1 MPTLTTPS
9 VGPGVF
15 SGAENGAAP
24 GRGFASGGGIW
35 GTQLGRRGRLT
46 AFSAPADG
54 AFVEGRRLLR
64 HPIEEGGE
72 ARMGSERVGA
82 GVVAG
87 EFRLGQGRVDFAVAN
102 LVDQDRRAAGAAL
115 QFWRQVVV

>member
-1 MPTLTTPS
+1 
-9 VGPGVF
+9 
-15 SGAENGAAP
+15 
-24 GRGFASGGGIW
+24 
-35 GTQLGRRGRLT
+35 
-46 AFSAPADG
+46 
-54 AFVEGRRLLR
+54 
-64 HPIEEGGE
+64 
-72 ARMGSERVGA
+72 MGSERIGA